1 MPGSRILTL
10 AEFEGVYA
18 CDDPSPPVREGLHPL
33 DRKRFAQL
41 EELAIRLASLPES
54 DASDSVLSLGSRKGV
69 GKVVST
75 RNHVGVVAL
84 ADGTQI
90 EILPKTIRSFGAPGS
105 KERKG
110 NEENHRKLFLRMLRE
125 AWDLDAKEAMP
136 AELGEARL
144 PVYEAFIRMF
154 LGCVS
159 ELVKRGLPGGYARIE
174 SNEPFFK
181 GKLLMADHIR
191 NNLVRK
197 DRFFVAH
204 DEFSLDNPAN
214 RILRTGLEWV
224 VKTTHLDSNRRL
236 ARQLL
241 AVFEDVPRPS
251 NLVGDFDSCAA
262 AERNAH
268 CKKAIDWCRV
278 FLRGLS
284 ISNLPGTRHA
294 QALLFPM
301 ETIFE
306 RYVAR
311 LVRKLAPPEVCVTTQ
326 DRSLHLFDES
336 SKGAAFQLKPDIVLR
351 RAENGADRVVVADT
365 KWKILCDDPTR
376 NYGIST
382 GDMYQMYAYAKRH
395 KARSVL
401 LVYPKHDSLGSI
413 QVDPPFF
420 RTPDDSDIRVCF
432 FDLTN
437 SVCSAHSTQSILT
450 HIRPCL
456 ALSGMNI

>member
-1 MPGSRILTL
+1 MPGPRILTL

-18 CDDPSPPVREGLHPL
+18 CDEPSPPVREGLHPL

-41 EELAIRLASLPES
+41 EELALRLASQPENDS
-54 DASDSVLSLGSRKGV
+54 GSVLSLGSRKGV
-69 GKVVST
+69 GKVVSA

-90 EILPKTIRSFGAPGS
+90 EILPKTIRSFGVPGS
-105 KERKG
+105 EERQV
-110 NEENHRKLFLRMLRE
+110 NEEKHRKLFLRMLRE
-125 AWDLDAKEAMP
+125 TWDLNAKEATP
-136 AELGEARL
+136 SELREARL
-144 PVYEAFIRMF
+144 PVFEAFIRMF

-159 ELVKRGLPGGYARIE
+159 ELVKRGLPGGYARIKN
-174 SNEPFFK
+174 NEPFFK
-181 GKLLMADHIR
+181 GKLLVSDHIR

-224 VKTTHLDSNRRL
+224 VKTTRLDSNRRL
-236 ARQLL
+236 TRQLL
-241 AVFEDVPRPS
+241 AVFEDVPRSS
-251 NLVGDFDSCAA
+251 NLVGDFASCAA

-306 RYVAR
+306 RFVAR
-311 LVRKLAPPEVCVTTQ
+311 RVRREADPFDIRVTTQ
-326 DRSLHLFDES
+326 ERPFYLFEKS
-336 SKGAAFQLKPDIVLR
+336 SRNKPAFKLNPDIVLR
-351 RAENGADRVVVADT
+351 HGGNGTTELVIADT
-365 KWKILCDDPTR
+365 KWKLLCDDSSV
-376 NYGIST
+376 NYGIAT
-382 GDMYQMYAYAKRH
+382 GDMYQMYAYQKRYRAKTI
-395 KARSVL
+395 L
-401 LVYPKHDSLGSI
+401 LVYPRHKAIDSIASS
-413 QVDPPFF
+413 PPFF
-420 RTPDDSDIRVCF
+420 RTPDDSDIRVVF
-432 FDLTN
+432 FDLN
-437 SVCSAHSTQSILT
+437 PKFPEASKKSAKVILSSL
-450 HIRPCL
+450 I
-456 ALSGMNI
+456 NITEP

>member
-1 MPGSRILTL
+1 MSGPRILTL

-18 CDDPSPPVREGLHPL
+18 CDEPSPPVREGLHPL

-41 EELAIRLASLPES
+41 EELAIRLASRPENDS
-54 DASDSVLSLGSRKGV
+54 GSVLSLGSRKGV
-69 GKVVST
+69 GKVVSA
-75 RNHVGVVAL
+75 RNHVGVVVL

-90 EILPKTIRSFGAPGS
+90 EILPKTIRSFGVPGS
-105 KERKG
+105 RERQV

-125 AWDLDAKEAMP
+125 TWNLDAKEAAP
-136 AELGEARL
+136 AELRAARL
-144 PVYEAFIRMF
+144 PVFEAFIRMF

-181 GKLLMADHIR
+181 GKLLVADHIR

-224 VKTTHLDSNRRL
+224 AKTTRLDSNRRL

-241 AVFEDVPRPS
+241 AVFEDIPRSS
-251 NLVGDFDSCAA
+251 NLVGDFASCSA

-268 CKKAIDWCRV
+268 CKTAIDWCRV
-278 FLRGLS
+278 FLRGHS
-284 ISNLPGTRHA
+284 ISNLLGTRHA

-301 ETIFE
+301 ESVFE

-311 LVRKLAPPEVCVTTQ
+311 RVRREAATFDIRVMAQE
-326 DRSLHLFDES
+326 RSFHLFEES
-336 SKGAAFQLKPDIVLR
+336 PRGRAFQLKPDIVLR
-351 RAENGADRVVVADT
+351 RAGNGTAGIVVADT
-365 KWKILCDDPTR
+365 KWKLLCDDPSV
-376 NYGIST
+376 NYGIAT
-382 GDMYQMYAYAKRH
+382 GDMYQMYAYQKRYRAKTI
-395 KARSVL
+395 L
-401 LVYPKHDSLGSI
+401 LVYPLHEALGSI
-413 QVDPPFF
+413 ASAPPFF
-420 RTPDDSDIRVCF
+420 RTPDDSDVRVVF
-432 FDLTN
+432 FDIEHPEE
-437 SVCSAHSTQSILT
+437 SASHILSTSSFIP
-450 HIRPCL
+450 I
-456 ALSGMNI
+456 

>member
-1 MPGSRILTL
+1 MPRPRILTL
-10 AEFEGVYA
+10 AEFEGIYA
-18 CDDPSPPVREGLHPL
+18 CDESSPPVREGLHPL
-33 DRKRFAQL
+33 DRKRFAQV
-41 EELAIRLASLPES
+41 EELAICLSSRPENDS
-54 DASDSVLSLGSRKGV
+54 SRSVLSLGSRKGV
-69 GKVVST
+69 GKVVFVQ
-75 RNHVGVVAL
+75 NHVGVVAL

-90 EILPKTIRSFGAPGS
+90 EILPKTIRSFGVPGS
-105 KERKG
+105 KERQD
-110 NEENHRKLFLRMLRE
+110 NEESHRNLFLRMLRE
-125 AWDLDAKEAMP
+125 TWDLAAKEATP
-136 AELGEARL
+136 AELRTARL
-144 PVYEAFIRMF
+144 PVFEAFIQMY

-174 SNEPFFK
+174 SNETFFK
-181 GKLLMADHIR
+181 GKLLVADHIR

-241 AVFEDVPRPS
+241 AVFEDVPRSS
-251 NLVGDFDSCAA
+251 NLAGDFASCEA

-278 FLRGLS
+278 FLHGHS

-311 LVRKLAPPEVCVTTQ
+311 RLRREAAPFDIRVTAQ
-326 DRSLHLFDES
+326 ERSFHLFEES
-336 SKGAAFQLKPDIVLR
+336 PRGKAFQLKPDIVLR
-351 RAENGADRVVVADT
+351 RAGNGADGLAIADT
-365 KWKILCDDPTR
+365 KWKLLCDDPSV
-376 NYGIST
+376 NYGIAT
-382 GDMYQMYAYAKRH
+382 GDMYQMYAYQKRYRAKTI
-395 KARSVL
+395 L
-401 LVYPKHDSLGSI
+401 LVYPLHDALGSI
-413 QVDPPFF
+413 DSPPPFF
-420 RTPDDSDIRVCF
+420 RTPDDSDIRVVF
-432 FDLTN
+432 FNLKEPEASAKTILYMMPTSIN
-437 SVCSAHSTQSILT
+437 S
-450 HIRPCL
+450 
-456 ALSGMNI
+456 

>member
-1 MPGSRILTL
+1 MSGPLILTL
-10 AEFEGVYA
+10 AEFEGIYA
-18 CDDPSPPVREGLHPL
+18 CDEPSPPVREGLHPL

-41 EELAIRLASLPES
+41 EELALRLASQPENDS
-54 DASDSVLSLGSRKGV
+54 GSVLSLCSRKGV
-69 GKVVST
+69 GKVVSA

-90 EILPKTIRSFGAPGS
+90 EILPKTIRSFGVPGS
-105 KERKG
+105 EERQV
-110 NEENHRKLFLRMLRE
+110 NEEKHRKLFLRMLRE
-125 AWDLDAKEAMP
+125 TWDLDAKEATP
-136 AELGEARL
+136 AELRAARL
-144 PVYEAFIRMF
+144 PVFEAFIRMF

-181 GKLLMADHIR
+181 GKLLVSDHIR

-214 RILRTGLEWV
+214 RILRMGLEWV
-224 VKTTHLDSNRRL
+224 VKTTRLDSNRRL

-241 AVFEDVPRPS
+241 AVFEDVPRSS
-251 NLVGDFDSCAA
+251 NLVGDFSSCSA

-278 FLRGLS
+278 LLRGLS

-306 RYVAR
+306 RFVAR
-311 LVRKLAPPEVCVTTQ
+311 RVRREADPFGIRVTTQ
-326 DRSLHLFDES
+326 ERPFYLFEKS
-336 SKGAAFQLKPDIVLR
+336 SRNKPAFKLNPDIVLR
-351 RAENGADRVVVADT
+351 HGGNGTAELVIADT
-365 KWKILCDDPTR
+365 KWKLLCDDSSV
-376 NYGIST
+376 NYGIAT
-382 GDMYQMYAYAKRH
+382 GDMYQMYAYQKRYRAKTI
-395 KARSVL
+395 L
-401 LVYPKHDSLGSI
+401 LVYPRHKAIDSIASS
-413 QVDPPFF
+413 PPFF
-420 RTPDDSDIRVCF
+420 RTPDDSDIRILF
-432 FDLTN
+432 FNLDQN
-437 SVCSAHSTQSILT
+437 NPEASKKSAKDILATVPPST
-450 HIRPCL
+450 
-456 ALSGMNI
+456 

>member
-1 MPGSRILTL
+1 MSGPLILTL
-10 AEFEGVYA
+10 AEFEGIYA
-18 CDDPSPPVREGLHPL
+18 CDEPSSPVREGLHPL

-41 EELAIRLASLPES
+41 EELALRLASRPES
-54 DASDSVLSLGSRKGV
+54 DSSGSVLSLGSRKGV
-69 GKVVST
+69 GKVVSA

-90 EILPKTIRSFGAPGS
+90 EILPKTIRSFGVPGS
-105 KERKG
+105 TERKD
-110 NEENHRKLFLRMLRE
+110 NEENHRNLFLRMLRE
-125 AWDLDAKEAMP
+125 TWDLDAKEATP
-136 AELGEARL
+136 AELRTARL
-144 PVYEAFIRMF
+144 PVFEAFIRMF
-154 LGCVS
+154 LGCIS

-181 GKLLMADHIR
+181 GKLLVSDHIR

-224 VKTTHLDSNRRL
+224 VKTTRLDSNRRL

-241 AVFEDVPRPS
+241 AVFEDVPRSS
-251 NLVGDFDSCAA
+251 NLVGDFASCAA

-284 ISNLPGTRHA
+284 ISNLPGTRHS

-306 RYVAR
+306 RFVAR
-311 LVRKLAPPEVCVTTQ
+311 RVRREADPFDIRVTTQ
-326 DRSLHLFDES
+326 ERPFYLFEKS
-336 SKGAAFQLKPDIVLR
+336 SRNIAAFKLNPDIVLR
-351 RAENGADRVVVADT
+351 HGGNGTTELVIADT
-365 KWKILCDDPTR
+365 KWKLLCDDPSV
-376 NYGIST
+376 NYGIAT
-382 GDMYQMYAYAKRH
+382 GDMYQMYAYQKRYRAKTI
-395 KARSVL
+395 L
-401 LVYPKHDSLGSI
+401 LVYPRHNALGSI
-413 QVDPPFF
+413 AFSPPFF
-420 RTPDDSDIRVCF
+420 RTPDDSDIRVLF
-432 FDLTN
+432 FDLDPKNPEASKTSAKAILD
-437 SVCSAHSTQSILT
+437 SVNPS
-450 HIRPCL
+450 
-456 ALSGMNI
+456 M